1 MFALLQKLSVQVRWK
16 IKGPIFYKFSNH
28 DKNKFILLL
37 RKGVYPNEYM
47 NDCGKFNETS
57 IPEKKK
63 DVYSHLNVEDI
74 TAKDYAHVKR
84 ICKDFEIKKS
94 RRISWFVCSKKYI
107 IVGWYI
113 WQL

>member
-1 MFALLQKLSVQVRWK
+1 MIAENSMKRHYLKK
-16 IKGPIFYKFSNH
+16 
-28 DKNKFILLL
+28 
-37 RKGVYPNEYM
+37 
-47 NDCGKFNETS
+47 
-57 IPEKKK
+57 KKK
-63 DVYSHLNVEDI
+63 DVYSHLNIEDI

-107 IVGWYI
+107 VVGWYI